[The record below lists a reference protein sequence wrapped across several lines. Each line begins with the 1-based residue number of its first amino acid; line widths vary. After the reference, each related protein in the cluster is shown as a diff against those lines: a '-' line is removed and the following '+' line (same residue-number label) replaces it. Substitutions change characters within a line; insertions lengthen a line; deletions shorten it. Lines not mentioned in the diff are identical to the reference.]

1 MTHTTALRPVA
12 PSARPDRL
20 RVGHGGGF
28 WVVAAAFGISLAFST
43 MPTPLYG
50 LYQQRDGFPTPV
62 ITVVF
67 AAYAVGVVASLYLV
81 GHVSDW
87 FGRRPVILLALLAE
101 ALAAVGFLT
110 WPDLPGLL
118 LARLISG
125 IGIGAVTATATA
137 HLSELRLVSR
147 PGEDVAHSGLI
158 ATVVNLGGLS
168 LGPLV
173 SGLLTAYVGR
183 PLTTPFVVF
192 LVLQLVSA
200 IAITLVPETVVRLEE
215 RPAYRPQ
222 RVSLPAAARPAF
234 VGAALGAFAAMALS
248 GLYMALAPTLLGQLL
263 HESSRL
269 VGGLTTFSLL
279 AAGALAQL
287 VFASK
292 STRSQLRIGLTLIS
306 VGLVAIP
313 AAALAG
319 SLWFFLVGGI
329 LAGAGLGLNFRA
341 SVATAASLAEAP
353 QRGEVLAALFL
364 AAYVGLAIPAVL
376 IGLALIWEPSWAVL
390 VAFAAIELVLVLW
403 AGRRTL
409 AATVPA

>member
-1 MTHTTALRPVA
+1 
-12 PSARPDRL
+12 
-20 RVGHGGGF
+20 
-28 WVVAAAFGISLAFST
+28 